1 MKKIFIVVFAS
12 IIGSTLFFS
21 FPETVFADD
30 LSDSI
35 EKNLDDVD
43 LAELD
48 DFYNR
53 ISGGGS
59 LLENIRKLIRG
70 EYEFDYNG
78 VTEYVKQLLLSK
90 VKDYLPTV
98 INIILI
104 AIVYSVF
111 NFIKGKYLSSEIDNI
126 LNVVCYFA
134 ILLVILSVL
143 TNLFANIKNTIYLL
157 KNLCEI
163 MSPIILSLMIA
174 SGGGTSAALY
184 KPALV
189 FLSGGITEIVS
200 VVLLPLVGIMII
212 VSCFSE
218 VSGNIRINKF
228 NQLFSSILKW
238 SIGIIISLYGV
249 FLSVKGISAAAYDGI
264 SVKAAR
270 YAVSN
275 SVPLIGGF
283 IKDSLDLVVAGS
295 VIIKNAVGISV
306 IICIFIIVLS
316 PLIDVICFSL
326 LLKLSAAI
334 TDTLGNTKLTN
345 FISNVSKSV
354 SYLSTC
360 LLTVAF
366 SFFLTVLLLI
376 FSANAFIV

>member
-70 EYEFDYNG
+70 EYEFDYYG

-143 TNLFANIKNTIYLL
+143 TNLFANIKNTIYSLR
-157 KNLCEI
+157 KLCEI
-163 MSPIILSLMIA
+163 MSPIILTLMIA

>member
-1 MKKIFIVVFAS
+1 MKKIFIVVFAL

-59 LLENIRKLIRG
+59 LLENIRKLIKG
-70 EYEFDYNG
+70 EYEFDYNE

-90 VKDYLPTV
+90 VEDYLPTV

-143 TNLFANIKNTIYLL
+143 TNLFTNIKNTIYSLRE
-157 KNLCEI
+157 LCEI
-163 MSPIILSLMIA
+163 MSPIILTLMIA

-200 VVLLPLVGIMII
+200 AVLLPLVGIMII

-264 SVKAAR
+264 SVKAAK

>member
-1 MKKIFIVVFAS
+1 MKKIFIVVFAL

-48 DFYNR
+48 DFYCR

-59 LLENIRKLIRG
+59 LLENIRKLIKG

-90 VKDYLPTV
+90 VEDYLPTV

-134 ILLVILSVL
+134 ILLVILSVS
-143 TNLFANIKNTIYLL
+143 TNLFTNIKNTIYSL
-157 KNLCEI
+157 KELCEI
-163 MSPIILSLMIA
+163 MSPIILTLMIA

-345 FISNVSKSV
+345 FISNVSRSV

>member
-1 MKKIFIVVFAS
+1 MKKIFIVVFAL

-70 EYEFDYNG
+70 EYEFNYNG

-90 VKDYLPTV
+90 VEDYLPTV

-143 TNLFANIKNTIYLL
+143 TNLFTNIKKTIYSLRE
-157 KNLCEI
+157 LCEI
-163 MSPIILSLMIA
+163 MSPIILTLMIA

-200 VVLLPLVGIMII
+200 AVLLPLVGIMII

-366 SFFLTVLLLI
+366 SLFLTVLLLI

>member
-1 MKKIFIVVFAS
+1 MKKIFIVLFAL

-21 FPETVFADD
+21 FSETVFADD

-59 LLENIRKLIRG
+59 LLENIRKLIKG

-134 ILLVILSVL
+134 ILLVILSVS
-143 TNLFANIKNTIYLL
+143 TNLFINIKNTIYSLRE
-157 KNLCEI
+157 LCEI
-163 MSPIILSLMIA
+163 MSPIILTLMIA

-200 VVLLPLVGIMII
+200 AVLLPLVGIMII

>member
-1 MKKIFIVVFAS
+1 MKKIFIVVFAL

-90 VKDYLPTV
+90 VEDYLPTV

-134 ILLVILSVL
+134 ILLVILSVS
-143 TNLFANIKNTIYLL
+143 TNLFTNIKNTIYSLRE
-157 KNLCEI
+157 LCEI
-163 MSPIILSLMIA
+163 MSPIILTLMIA

-189 FLSGGITEIVS
+189 FLSCGITEIVS
-200 VVLLPLVGIMII
+200 AVLLPLVGIMII

-334 TDTLGNTKLTN
+334 TDTLGNIKLTN

>member
-1 MKKIFIVVFAS
+1 MKKIFIVVFAL

-48 DFYNR
+48 DFYCR

-59 LLENIRKLIRG
+59 LLENIRKLIKG

-90 VKDYLPTV
+90 VEDYLPTV

-134 ILLVILSVL
+134 ILLVILSVS
-143 TNLFANIKNTIYLL
+143 TNLFTNIKNTIYSL
-157 KNLCEI
+157 KELCEI
-163 MSPIILSLMIA
+163 MSPIILTLMIA

-200 VVLLPLVGIMII
+200 AVLLPLVGIMII

>member
-1 MKKIFIVVFAS
+1 MKKIFIVVFAL

-70 EYEFDYNG
+70 EYEFNYNG

-90 VKDYLPTV
+90 VEDYLPTV

-143 TNLFANIKNTIYLL
+143 TNLFTNIKNTIYSL
-157 KNLCEI
+157 KELCEI
-163 MSPIILSLMIA
+163 MSPIILTLMIA

-334 TDTLGNTKLTN
+334 TDTLGNTKLTY

>member
-1 MKKIFIVVFAS
+1 MKKIFIVVFAL

-48 DFYNR
+48 DFYCR

-134 ILLVILSVL
+134 ILLVILSVS
-143 TNLFANIKNTIYLL
+143 TNLFTNIKNTIYSLRG
-157 KNLCEI
+157 LCEI
-163 MSPIILSLMIA
+163 MSPIILTLMIA

>member
-1 MKKIFIVVFAS
+1 MKKIYIVLFAL

-21 FPETVFADD
+21 FSETVFADD

-59 LLENIRKLIRG
+59 LLENIRKLIKG

-90 VKDYLPTV
+90 VEDYLPTV

-143 TNLFANIKNTIYLL
+143 TNLFTNIKNTIYSLRE
-157 KNLCEI
+157 LCEI
-163 MSPIILSLMIA
+163 MSPIILTLMIA

-200 VVLLPLVGIMII
+200 AVLLPLVGIMII

-264 SVKAAR
+264 SVKAAK

-316 PLIDVICFSL
+316 PLIDIICFSL

>member
-1 MKKIFIVVFAS
+1 MTKIFIVVFAL

-21 FPETVFADD
+21 FPETAFADD

-48 DFYNR
+48 DFYCR

-111 NFIKGKYLSSEIDNI
+111 NVIKGKYLSSEIDNI

-134 ILLVILSVL
+134 ILLVILSVS
-143 TNLFANIKNTIYLL
+143 TNLFANIKNTIYSLRE
-157 KNLCEI
+157 LCEI
-163 MSPIILSLMIA
+163 MSPIILTLMIA

-184 KPALV
+184 KPAWV

-200 VVLLPLVGIMII
+200 VVRLPLVGIMII

>member
-1 MKKIFIVVFAS
+1 MKKIFIVVFAL

-53 ISGGGS
+53 ISGGDS

-134 ILLVILSVL
+134 ILLVILSVS
-143 TNLFANIKNTIYLL
+143 TNLFTNIKNTIYSLRE
-157 KNLCEI
+157 LCEI
-163 MSPIILSLMIA
+163 MSPIILTLMIA

-200 VVLLPLVGIMII
+200 AVLLPLVGIMII

>member
-1 MKKIFIVVFAS
+1 MKKIFIVVFAL

-90 VKDYLPTV
+90 VEDYLPTV

-134 ILLVILSVL
+134 ILLVILSVS
-143 TNLFANIKNTIYLL
+143 TNLFTNIKNTIYSLRE
-157 KNLCEI
+157 LCEI
-163 MSPIILSLMIA
+163 MSPIILTLMIA

-200 VVLLPLVGIMII
+200 AVLLPLVGIMII

>member
-1 MKKIFIVVFAS
+1 MKKIFIVVFAL

-53 ISGGGS
+53 ISGGDS

-134 ILLVILSVL
+134 ILLVILSVS
-143 TNLFANIKNTIYLL
+143 TNLFTNIKNTIYSLRE
-157 KNLCEI
+157 LCEI
-163 MSPIILSLMIA
+163 MSPIILTLMIA

-200 VVLLPLVGIMII
+200 AVLLPLVGIIII

>member
-1 MKKIFIVVFAS
+1 MKKIFIVVFAL

-134 ILLVILSVL
+134 ILLVILSVS
-143 TNLFANIKNTIYLL
+143 TNLFTNIKNTIYSLR
-157 KNLCEI
+157 KLCEI
-163 MSPIILSLMIA
+163 MSPIILTLMIA

-200 VVLLPLVGIMII
+200 AVLLPLVGIMII

-334 TDTLGNTKLTN
+334 TDTLGNTKFTN

>member
-1 MKKIFIVVFAS
+1 MKKIFIVVFAL

-59 LLENIRKLIRG
+59 LLENIRKLIKG
-70 EYEFDYNG
+70 EYEFDYNE

-90 VKDYLPTV
+90 VEDYLPTV

-143 TNLFANIKNTIYLL
+143 TNLFTNIKNTIYSLRE
-157 KNLCEI
+157 LCEI
-163 MSPIILSLMIA
+163 MSPIILTLMIA

-200 VVLLPLVGIMII
+200 AVLLPLVGIMII

-264 SVKAAR
+264 SVKAAK

-275 SVPLIGGF
+275 FVPLIGGF

>member
-1 MKKIFIVVFAS
+1 MKKIFIAVFAL

-134 ILLVILSVL
+134 ILLVILSVS
-143 TNLFANIKNTIYLL
+143 TNLFANIKNTIYSLRE
-157 KNLCEI
+157 LCEI
-163 MSPIILSLMIA
+163 MSPIILTLMIA

>member
-1 MKKIFIVVFAS
+1 MKKIFIVVFAL
-12 IIGSTLFFS
+12 IIGSMLFFS

-48 DFYNR
+48 DFYCR

-59 LLENIRKLIRG
+59 LLENIRKLIKG

-90 VKDYLPTV
+90 VEDYLPTV

-134 ILLVILSVL
+134 ILLVILSVS
-143 TNLFANIKNTIYLL
+143 TNLFTNIKNTIYLL
-157 KNLCEI
+157 RELCEI
-163 MSPIILSLMIA
+163 MSPIILTLMIA

-200 VVLLPLVGIMII
+200 AVLLPLVGIMII

-218 VSGNIRINKF
+218 VLGNIRINKF

>member
-1 MKKIFIVVFAS
+1 MKKIFIVVFAL

-35 EKNLDDVD
+35 EKNLDDVY

-126 LNVVCYFA
+126 LNIVCYFA

-157 KNLCEI
+157 RKLCEI
-163 MSPIILSLMIA
+163 MSPIILTLMIA

>member
-1 MKKIFIVVFAS
+1 MKKIFIVVFAL

-48 DFYNR
+48 DFYCR

-59 LLENIRKLIRG
+59 LLENIRKLIKG

-90 VKDYLPTV
+90 VEDYLPTV

-134 ILLVILSVL
+134 ILLVILSVS
-143 TNLFANIKNTIYLL
+143 TNLFTNIKNTIYSL
-157 KNLCEI
+157 KELCEI
-163 MSPIILSLMIA
+163 MSPIILTLMIA